1 MKIPILSNWI
11 ESQVE
16 KRLQSRE
23 VLLETFFKEARDA
36 ILGNDML
43 LDAMAKQRVLLLKQ
57 KRKPIAIFVSKEV
70 LEDVLSKV
78 VAPACAQKR
87 IREGKSPLTDV
98 AKVPVYVSSLLEDAA
113 LFVVGSIIW
122 KSEVNNGLQK

>member
-11 ESQVE
+11 EKQVE
-16 KRLQSRE
+16 KRLQSRGI
-23 VLLETFFKEARDA
+23 LLEKFFKEARDA

-43 LDAMAKQRVLLLKQ
+43 MDAMAKQRVLLLKHN
-57 KRKPIAIFVSKEV
+57 RKPIAIFVSKEV
-70 LEDVLSKV
+70 FEDVLSKV
-78 VAPACAQKR
+78 VAPSCAQKR

-113 LFVVGSIIW
+113 LFVVGSITW
-122 KSEVNNGLQK
+122 KSEVNNDSHE

>member
-16 KRLQSRE
+16 KRLQSRGI
-23 VLLETFFKEARDA
+23 LLEKFFKEARDT

-78 VAPACAQKR
+78 VAPACVQKR
-87 IREGKSPLTDV
+87 IREGKCPLTDV

-113 LFVVGSIIW
+113 LFVVGSITW
-122 KSEVNNGLQK
+122 KSEVKNNEHR

>member
-1 MKIPILSNWI
+1 MKIPILSKWV
-11 ESQVE
+11 ESQVM

-23 VLLETFFKEARDA
+23 ILLEKFFEEARDV
-36 ILGNDML
+36 ILDNDML
-43 LDAMAKQRVLLLKQ
+43 LDAMAKQRVLLSKQ

-78 VAPACAQKR
+78 VAPSYAQKR
-87 IREGKSPLTDV
+87 IYKGKSPLTDV

-113 LFVVGSIIW
+113 LFVVGSITW
-122 KSEVNNGLQK
+122 KSEVKNNDN

>member
-16 KRLQSRE
+16 KRLQSQGI
-23 VLLETFFKEARDA
+23 LLEKFFKEARDA

-78 VAPACAQKR
+78 VAPSCVQKR
-87 IREGKSPLTDV
+87 IREGKSLLTDV

-113 LFVVGSIIW
+113 LFVVGSITW
-122 KSEVNNGLQK
+122 KSGVKNNEHK

>member
-23 VLLETFFKEARDA
+23 ILLEKFFKEARDI

-43 LDAMAKQRVLLLKQ
+43 MDAMAKQRVLLLKQ

-70 LEDVLSKV
+70 LKDVLLKV
-78 VAPACAQKR
+78 VAPAYAQKR

-98 AKVPVYVSSLLEDAA
+98 AKVPVYVSSLLEDAV
-113 LFVVGSIIW
+113 LFVVGSITW
-122 KSEVNNGLQK
+122 KSEVKNNEYK